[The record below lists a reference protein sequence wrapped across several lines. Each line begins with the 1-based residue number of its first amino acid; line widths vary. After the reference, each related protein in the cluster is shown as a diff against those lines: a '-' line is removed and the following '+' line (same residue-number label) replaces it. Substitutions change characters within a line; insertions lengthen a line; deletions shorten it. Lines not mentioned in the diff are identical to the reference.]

1 MANKHTTIQGLF
13 TDIADALRTK
23 LGTTE
28 QIVAD
33 TFPDQI
39 KAIST
44 LDTSDATAAA
54 ADIATNKTAYVNGSK
69 ITGTGI
75 LGTKDWKNATI
86 AVSNEGDA
94 WLETSS
100 TGLTLSMDPGTDAY
114 PVISENTTFTMG
126 SSMVA
131 NTIGLTATKL
141 VKGTTVLGI
150 TGTAEAESHDVDAM
164 LAASY

>member
-13 TDIADALRTK
+13 TDIADALRIK
-23 LGTTE
+23 LGTTG

-54 ADIATNKTAYVNGSK
+54 ADIATSKTAYVNGSK

-75 LGTKDWKNATI
+75 LGTVDWK
-86 AVSNEGDA
+86 
-94 WLETSS
+94 
-100 TGLTLSMDPGTDAY
+100 TLSTTIDEENIDFPQGENSLQIAMNLGAKVF
-114 PVISENTTFTMG
+114 PVISNNTTFSISNETL
-126 SSMVA
+126 A

-141 VKGTTVLGI
+141 VKGTTVLGV
-150 TGTAEAESHDVDAM
+150 TGTAEAESHDIDAM